1 MMSDLEMDSGVD
13 VVVLLQLID
22 RRDSSLQ
29 AYPLERRLLT
39 SVGMALFDQSNRL
52 EHIGYVVQPSD
63 FSLQFLLI
71 LLLFVC
77 YLKLTYPVGC
87 FLQAQD

>member
-1 MMSDLEMDSGVD
+1 MDFGVD

-39 SVGMALFDQSNRL
+39 SVGMALFDQFDRL
-52 EHIGYVVQPSD
+52 EHIGYVAQPSD

-77 YLKLTYPVGC
+77 NLKLTYPVGC